1 MIRHKTGLV
10 RKNVF
15 GAGRSWSLVPLKS
28 IHYVPSDIDANQ
40 GVYPRTFWLRYN
52 STTRQPESKREYFPA
67 WQDVDWRY
75 TREYLQAVLSDKDLD
90 PNRIVLEGN
99 PAELKLMHS
108 LLKKEPIELWQCG
121 DGHSEYEVYNGY
133 HRLLMFSNC
142 AFDLQTVTA
151 LGWDHKRMVSRG
163 GLYCMQDRNPPD
175 DALVYAIV
183 QS

>member
-1 MIRHKTGLV
+1 MIRRKTGLV

-52 STTRQPESKREYFPA
+52 STTHQLEPRREYFLHGRK
-67 WQDVDWRY
+67 WTGD
-75 TREYLQAVLSDKDLD
+75 TRVSICKLCCRIRTSIRITLSL
-90 PNRIVLEGN
+90 RAT

-121 DGHSEYEVYNGY
+121 DDHSEYEVYNGY

-142 AFDLQTVTA
+142 AFDLRTVTA
-151 LGWDHKRMVSRG
+151 LGWDHRRMVSRG

-175 DALVYAIV
+175 GALVYAIV